1 MNLLCTH
8 LLTCPI
14 CNAALA
20 KTDQTLKCINQHSF
34 DIAREGYV
42 NLLRK
47 KQPGDSREMLQA
59 RRDFLERDHYRPL
72 SDTLNELV
80 ASHLNAASSSINILD
95 AGCGEG
101 YYLGR
106 LQQYLANRQPSLQGC
121 YVGVDISK
129 DAIRMA
135 AKRYREPFFVVA
147 NLKERLVFAD
157 AAFQALLNIFAPRN
171 AREYARVLAPG
182 GLLAVVIPGPA
193 HLLQLRSALHLLSIE
208 QDKQQHIVE
217 QFADQFKLIAT
228 VPLAYE
234 IHLSRAE
241 IALAVMMTPNYW
253 HLSEETRRG
262 MAEMIEIQTQVE
274 FTCLLL
280 QKTGRTGYH
289 ASAYPG

>member
-1 MNLLCTH
+1 MSIPCIH
-8 LLTCPI
+8 LLTCPV
-14 CNAALA
+14 CHTALA
-20 KTDQTLKCINQHSF
+20 KTDQTLKCANRHSF

-47 KQPGDSREMLQA
+47 KLPGDSRAMLQA
-59 RRDFLERDHYRPL
+59 RRDFLERAHYRPL

-80 ASHLNAASSSINILD
+80 ASHLNAAYAPINILD

-106 LQQYLANRQPSLQGC
+106 LQQYLTNRQPSIQCCCIGA
-121 YVGVDISK
+121 DISK

-135 AKRYREPFFVVA
+135 AKRYREVLFVVA

-171 AREYARVLAPG
+171 AQEYARVLAPD
-182 GLLAVVIPGPA
+182 GLLVVVIPGPA
-193 HLLQLRSALHLLSIE
+193 HLLQLRTALHLLSIE

-217 QFADQFKLIAT
+217 QFADQFELIAT

-234 IHLSRAE
+234 IHLSGAE

-253 HLSEETRRG
+253 HLSEETRRS
-262 MAEMIEIQTQVE
+262 MAEMTEIRTQVE

-280 QKTGRTGYH
+280 RKKSY
-289 ASAYPG
+289 